1 MTFLIMVL
9 FSLII
14 LILSLYLASFH
25 HPPKFHHNRQDYI
38 DLLQNILSGQANY
51 DQWSSIIHLPIRHD
65 LDLEKIRQQCVQ
77 IEALHYLGH
86 PTQLGKPEGMFT
98 AKGLLELE
106 VILKEM
112 QSNIETDT

>member
-9 FSLII
+9 LSLII
-14 LILSLYLASFH
+14 LILSLCLASFY

-38 DLLQNILSGQANY
+38 HLLENILSGQADY

-65 LDLEKIRQQCVQ
+65 FELEKVRQQCVQ

-98 AKGLLELE
+98 AKGLLELDI
-106 VILKEM
+106 ILKIL
-112 QSNIETDT
+112 QSSIETDI